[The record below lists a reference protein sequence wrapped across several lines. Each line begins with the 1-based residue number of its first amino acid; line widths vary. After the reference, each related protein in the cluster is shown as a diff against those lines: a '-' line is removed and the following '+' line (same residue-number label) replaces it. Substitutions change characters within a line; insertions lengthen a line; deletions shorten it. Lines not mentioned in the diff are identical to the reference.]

1 MGKGVGEGGCINM
14 DLCTKRGMV
23 YGITDLSEADEI
35 CYESLER
42 SADIVQQQK
51 PAQSRLSS
59 SCHQTSTTR
68 WVCCVDVYTSL
79 I

>member
-35 CYESLER
+35 CYESPER
-42 SADIVQQQK
+42 DQLILCSSRN
-51 PAQSRLSS
+51 PLQSRLSPVTERR
-59 SCHQTSTTR
+59 HRAGFVAPTTITR
-68 WVCCVDVYTSL
+68 R
-79 I
+79 

>member
-1 MGKGVGEGGCINM
+1 MGEGCINM

-42 SADIVQQQK
+42 SADFVRSSRN
-51 PAQSRLSS
+51 PPQSRLSPVTERQQRVGFAAS
-59 SCHQTSTTR
+59 TSIR
-68 WVCCVDVYTSL
+68 R
-79 I
+79 

>member
-1 MGKGVGEGGCINM
+1 MGEGGCINM

-42 SADIVQQQK
+42 KRSADFVQQQK
-51 PAQSRLSS
+51 PAQSRLFPVTKR
-59 SCHQTSTTR
+59 QQRVGFVAPTSIR
-68 WVCCVDVYTSL
+68 RR
-79 I
+79 